1 MEGLSHIVL
10 IEFRRT
16 FKKELARIPDDEFL
30 TKGEVASRLN
40 RAYAQAKR
48 LAESKQE
55 PDDEVFASDEQE

>member
-1 MEGLSHIVL
+1 MENPLSNVVL

-30 TKGEVASRLN
+30 TKGEVNSLIN
-40 RAYAQAKR
+40 RAYEQAKR

-55 PDDEVFASDEQE
+55 PDDEVFASDE

>member
-16 FKKELARIPDDEFL
+16 FKKELTRIPDDEFL
-30 TKGEVASRLN
+30 TKGEVASLIN
-40 RAYAQAKR
+40 RAYEQAKR

-55 PDDEVFASDEQE
+55 PDNEVFATDEQD

>member
-30 TKGEVASRLN
+30 TKGEVASLIN
-40 RAYAQAKR
+40 RA
-48 LAESKQE
+48 
-55 PDDEVFASDEQE
+55 

>member
-1 MEGLSHIVL
+1 MENPLSNVVL

-30 TKGEVASRLN
+30 TKDEVASLIN
-40 RAYAQAKR
+40 RAYEQAKR

-55 PDDEVFASDEQE
+55 PNDEVFATDE

>member
-30 TKGEVASRLN
+30 TKAEVAALIN
-40 RAYAQAKR
+40 RAYEQAKR

-55 PDDEVFASDEQE
+55 PDDEGFASDEQE

>member
-16 FKKELARIPDDEFL
+16 FKKELAGIPDDEFL
-30 TKGEVASRLN
+30 TKGEVASLIN
-40 RAYAQAKR
+40 RAYEQAKR

>member
-30 TKGEVASRLN
+30 TKGEVASLIN
-40 RAYAQAKR
+40 RAYEQAKR
-48 LAESKQE
+48 TAESKQE
-55 PDDEVFASDEQE
+55 PNDEVFASDEQN

>member
-30 TKGEVASRLN
+30 TKGEVASLIN
-40 RAYAQAKR
+40 RAYEQAKR

-55 PDDEVFASDEQE
+55 PDNEVFASDEQD